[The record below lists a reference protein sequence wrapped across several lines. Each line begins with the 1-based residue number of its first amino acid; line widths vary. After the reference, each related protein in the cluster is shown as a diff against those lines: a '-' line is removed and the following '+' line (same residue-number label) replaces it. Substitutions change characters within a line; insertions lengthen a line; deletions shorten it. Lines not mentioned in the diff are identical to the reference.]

1 MARRKGHFKKVKLFV
16 PPAMSLKHIPLVLEL
31 LGFLS
36 DGQPQV
42 RRIALARLLYV
53 IEPGPFACLQRQAL
67 HRSR

>member
-1 MARRKGHFKKVKLFV
+1 
-16 PPAMSLKHIPLVLEL
+16 MSLKHIPLVLEL

-53 IEPGPFACLQRQAL
+53 IEPGPFACSQRQAL